1 MLIRS
6 QDKRY
11 LVNFNSGFL
20 QSNDKYINYCS
31 QSVRDSHVDLGEY
44 RGFDETEQ
52 VLDLIQKTYLESP
65 EGIFQMPSREELSKI
80 KK

>member
-11 LVNFNSGFL
+11 LVNFSSGFL

-31 QSVRDSHVDLGEY
+31 QSARDSHVDLGEY
-44 RGFDETEQ
+44 RGFNETER
-52 VLDLIQKTYLESP
+52 VLDLIQKAYLESP
-65 EGIFQMPSREELSKI
+65 GGIFNMPTREELEKI
-80 KK
+80 R

>member
-11 LVNFNSGFL
+11 LVNFSSGFL
-20 QSNDKYINYCS
+20 QSNDKYINYLS
-31 QSVRDSHVDLGEY
+31 HSTRESHVELGEY
-44 RGFDETEQ
+44 RGFDETER
-52 VLDLIQKTYLESP
+52 VLNLIEKTYLEKP
-65 EGIFQMPSREELSKI
+65 GGIFQMPTREELSRI